1 MEGKDGRRVASL
13 PENDTGIAGRC
24 NASQAR
30 EPPDSLGRY
39 FTSSAALLEISA
51 EVEVATHREDELMP
65 APDRSAQAYVKVDE
79 LLQMLVSD
87 PYQRTELAFA
97 IITYGTAKAWD
108 AVDRKSWSEAL
119 SDMER
124 EVTGDDV
131 NVLEIVGSLR

>member
-1 MEGKDGRRVASL
+1 M
-13 PENDTGIAGRC
+13 P
-24 NASQAR
+24 
-30 EPPDSLGRY
+30 
-39 FTSSAALLEISA
+39 TS
-51 EVEVATHREDELMP
+51 
-65 APDRSAQAYVKVDE
+65 DRSAQAYVKVDE
-79 LLQMLVSD
+79 LLQTLVSD

-119 SDMER
+119 SEMER